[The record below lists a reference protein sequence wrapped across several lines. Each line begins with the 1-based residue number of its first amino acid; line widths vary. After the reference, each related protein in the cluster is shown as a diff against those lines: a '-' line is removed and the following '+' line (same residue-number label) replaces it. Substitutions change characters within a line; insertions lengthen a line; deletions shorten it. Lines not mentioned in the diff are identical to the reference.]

1 MLGEDRVVV
10 FDEAGTT
17 RDSIYIPYRRNDKP
31 YTLIDTAGV
40 RRRRSVTETVEKFS
54 IVKTLQAIKDAHV
67 VVLVVDA
74 HEGLTEQDMHLLG
87 FVIDAGRALVIA
99 VNKWDGMTVDDKAH
113 VKHEL
118 QARLEFAKFARIH
131 FISALHGSGVGDLY
145 ASVEEAHSCAFTKWS
160 TNKLTTLLEDAI
172 LDHQP
177 PLVHGRR
184 IKLRYAHLGG
194 SNPPLFIV
202 HGNQTNALPTTYKR
216 YLENKFIKV
225 LKIRGTPVRFEFRT
239 GENPFGEKKNVLSQ
253 RQIAKKQRLIKHV
266 DKTKKKAKRK

>member
-1 MLGEDRVVV
+1 
-10 FDEAGTT
+10 
-17 RDSIYIPYRRNDKP
+17 
-31 YTLIDTAGV
+31 V

-99 VNKWDGMTVDDKAH
+99 VNKWDGMSVDDKAH

-145 ASVEEAHSCAFTKWS
+145 KSVEEAHGCAFTKWS

-239 GENPFGEKKNVLSQ
+239 SDNPFDGKKNVLSQ
-253 RQIAKKQRLIKHV
+253 RQITKKQRLVKHV
-266 DKTKKKAKRK
+266 NKAKKKAKQK